1 MPNEL
6 SAPEQQWI
14 RNTGSR
20 VYIHVYIHMIIYR
33 KSVSVLFPRSLKA
46 AWPAQNSGPVWDG
59 GRGKS
64 LMLLASNN
72 KSQSYLPPCLIK
84 YLEKKILWL
93 IRLLHR
99 FSIDCAP
106 FCCPSWVNAKWWQS
120 GRNKWLAIAG
130 AETKMCYQNTV
141 ACWWPVFCFC
151 IVNQTVMR
159 RRWKHLKSCGRK
171 VDFLIQNDSI

>member
-6 SAPEQQWI
+6 SAPEQHWI
-14 RNTGSR
+14 RNTGCR
-20 VYIHVYIHMIIYR
+20 VYIHVYIHMIIYW

-46 AWPAQNSGPVWDG
+46 VWPAKNSGPVWDG

-93 IRLLHR
+93 IRLLHWS
-99 FSIDCAP
+99 SIDYAP
-106 FCCPSWVNAKWWQS
+106 FCCPGWVSAKWWQS
-120 GRNKWLAIAG
+120 RRNKWLAIAG
-130 AETKMCYQNTV
+130 AETKTCQQNTKHGHV
-141 ACWWPVFCFC
+141 AGGPCPFVLRLPL
-151 IVNQTVMR
+151 IHIYQPTG
-159 RRWKHLKSCGRK
+159 LKIFREK
-171 VDFLIQNDSI
+171 LK